1 MDKKFQSVEK
11 FDGLRAD
18 FTFIDDIVGKPLS
31 KNQNDEELEKL
42 LKPMRERF
50 KEFEFTFGDPTV
62 FKLDDIEYPTH
73 FVNIKVKK

>member
-31 KNQNDEELEKL
+31 KNPNDEELKKMLE
-42 LKPMRERF
+42 PMRERF
-50 KEFEFTFGDPTV
+50 KEFEFTLGEPTI
-62 FKLDDIEYPTH
+62 FKLDEIEYSTH
-73 FVNIKVKK
+73 FVNIKAKK

>member
-1 MDKKFQSVEK
+1 MNKKLKSVEK

-31 KNQNDEELEKL
+31 KKPNEEELEKL

-50 KEFEFTFGDPTV
+50 KEFEFTLGEPTV